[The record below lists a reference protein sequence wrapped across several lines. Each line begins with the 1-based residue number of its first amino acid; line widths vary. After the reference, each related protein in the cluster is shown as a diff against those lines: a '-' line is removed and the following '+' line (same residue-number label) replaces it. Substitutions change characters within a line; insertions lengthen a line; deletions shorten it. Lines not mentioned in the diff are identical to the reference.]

1 LPISTWDEPNDD
13 ADDEEQYE
21 NELTSTIVIN
31 VNILIRVDGDEPVP
45 YNIENAISEIKF
57 DFILKIYFFCI
68 LYKKKRNI
76 SQFLSIKNFNKKSV
90 KLYFSSGKN
99 DV

>member
-1 LPISTWDEPNDD
+1 MSKLSTLLPISTWDEPNDD

-21 NELTSTIVIN
+21 NELTSTILIN

-57 DFILKIYFFCI
+57 DFILKIFF
-68 LYKKKRNI
+68 LRSVQKKRNI
-76 SQFLSIKNFNKKSV
+76 SQFLSIKKV
-90 KLYFSSGKN
+90 
-99 DV
+99 